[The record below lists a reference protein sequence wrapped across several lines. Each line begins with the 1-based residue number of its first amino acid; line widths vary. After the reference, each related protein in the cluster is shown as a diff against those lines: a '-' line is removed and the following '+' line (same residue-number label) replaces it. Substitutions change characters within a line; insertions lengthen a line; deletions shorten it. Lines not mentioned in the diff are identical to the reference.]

1 MPSDMLTS
9 ALAIYDSTA
18 DKVTFYDF
26 VKRTICL
33 LFLSRQDFLYLLS
46 LELSLYF
53 YGRQEKQ
60 KLSQSLLQVI
70 HKT

>member
-26 VKRTICL
+26 VKDNML
-33 LFLSRQDFLYLLS
+33 AFLSRQEFL
-46 LELSLYF
+46 
-53 YGRQEKQ
+53 
-60 KLSQSLLQVI
+60 
-70 HKT
+70 